1 VPLDVLMML
10 IMAALSVLSFAYV
23 AGCERLLG

>member
-1 VPLDVLMML
+1 VLDLLMLL
-10 IMAALSVLSFAYV
+10 IMAALTVLSFAYV